1 MRWGAKS
8 VGHICC
14 FLDQSKILV
23 AQTEIDRYVRE
34 VGFCYPTGFITHT
47 LTVYSI
53 MNIVDRQGVI
63 STAQWIGTRSCNRRR
78 LLGQNDSIPR
88 LKSPG

>member
-34 VGFCYPTGFITHT
+34 VGFWEVMARMHRRQTERQPDGFD
-47 LTVYSI
+47 LQSLEFPQR
-53 MNIVDRQGVI
+53 N
-63 STAQWIGTRSCNRRR
+63 SA
-78 LLGQNDSIPR
+78 
-88 LKSPG
+88 